1 MMSDLVSPFKAFLK
15 QHGYQ
20 LTSERMEIAQVV
32 SLQRRIFT
40 TEGLMAQLKE
50 GGYRQSRGTVYS
62 TVRLLAESGLIVQ
75 LPQASEAHYL
85 TSEQAS
91 LYAVCRCRS
100 CGAEVLYRQPRR
112 LQALRHTTMHRYR
125 LAQPLLIFSGI
136 CQRCEREIA
145 KTNNKKSATQSG
157 RQQKA
162 SSSR

>member
-40 TEGLMAQLKE
+40 TEGLIAQLKE

-125 LAQPLLIFSGI
+125 LAQPLLIFFGL

-157 RQQKA
+157 ELQKA
-162 SSSR
+162 FLNR

>member
-50 GGYRQSRGTVYS
+50 EGYRQSRGTVYS

-125 LAQPLLIFSGI
+125 LAQPLLIFSGL

-157 RQQKA
+157 RQQQA

>member
-20 LTSERMEIAQVV
+20 LTSERVEIAQVV
-32 SLQRRIFT
+32 SQQRRIFT
-40 TEGLMAQLKE
+40 TEELMARLKE
-50 GGYRQSRGTVYS
+50 EGYRQSRGTVYS

-125 LAQPLLIFSGI
+125 LAQPLLIFSGL

-157 RQQKA
+157 RQQQA

>member
-1 MMSDLVSPFKAFLK
+1 MMSDLVSPFKVFLK

-40 TEGLMAQLKE
+40 TEGLIAQLKE

-112 LQALRHTTMHRYR
+112 LQALRHTTTHRYR
-125 LAQPLLIFSGI
+125 LAQPLLIFSGL
-136 CQRCEREIA
+136 CQRCERDIA
-145 KTNNKKSATQSG
+145 KTNNKKSAAQSG
-157 RQQKA
+157 RQQQT

>member
-20 LTSERMEIAQVV
+20 LTSERVEIAQVV

-40 TEGLMAQLKE
+40 TEELMAQLKE

-62 TVRLLAESGLIVQ
+62 TVRLLAEAGLIVQ

-91 LYAVCRCRS
+91 LYAV
-100 CGAEVLYRQPRR
+100 
-112 LQALRHTTMHRYR
+112 
-125 LAQPLLIFSGI
+125 
-136 CQRCEREIA
+136 
-145 KTNNKKSATQSG
+145 
-157 RQQKA
+157 
-162 SSSR
+162 

>member
-50 GGYRQSRGTVYS
+50 EGYRQSRGTVYS

-112 LQALRHTTMHRYR
+112 LQALRHTTTHRYR
-125 LAQPLLIFSGI
+125 LAQPLLIFSGL

-157 RQQKA
+157 RQQQA

>member
-40 TEGLMAQLKE
+40 TEGLIAQLKE

-112 LQALRHTTMHRYR
+112 LQTLRHTTMHRYR

>member
-1 MMSDLVSPFKAFLK
+1 MMSDLVSPFKTFLK

-50 GGYRQSRGTVYS
+50 EGYRQSRGTVYS

-112 LQALRHTTMHRYR
+112 LQALRHTTTHRYR
-125 LAQPLLIFSGI
+125 LAQPLLIFSGL

-157 RQQKA
+157 RQQQA

>member
-50 GGYRQSRGTVYS
+50 EGYRQSRGTVYS
-62 TVRLLAESGLIVQ
+62 TVRLLVESGLIVQ

-125 LAQPLLIFSGI
+125 LAQPLLIFSGL

-157 RQQKA
+157 RQQQA

>member
-1 MMSDLVSPFKAFLK
+1 M
-15 QHGYQ
+15 
-20 LTSERMEIAQVV
+20 V

-50 GGYRQSRGTVYS
+50 EGYRQSRGTVYS

-125 LAQPLLIFSGI
+125 LAQPLLIFSGL

-157 RQQKA
+157 RQQQA

>member
-20 LTSERMEIAQVV
+20 LTSERVEIAQVV
-32 SLQRRIFT
+32 SQQRRIFT
-40 TEGLMAQLKE
+40 TEELMARLKE
-50 GGYRQSRGTVYS
+50 EGYRQSRGTVYS
-62 TVRLLAESGLIVQ
+62 TVRLLVESGLIVQ

-157 RQQKA
+157 RQQQA

>member
-40 TEGLMAQLKE
+40 TEGLIAQLKE

-112 LQALRHTTMHRYR
+112 LQALRHTTTHRYR
-125 LAQPLLIFSGI
+125 LAQPLLIFSGL
-136 CQRCEREIA
+136 CQRCERDIA
-145 KTNNKKSATQSG
+145 KTNNKKSAAQSG
-157 RQQKA
+157 RQQQT